1 MENRG
6 GTSIEELMRSGMNTS
21 SEDSTIVDSIL
32 QEINQ
37 DKESQMKEKQAQQMI
52 SQQQME
58 AQQHQQQQQLAHQQM
73 MKEQHMANQQMLREK
88 MLQEQVMKE
97 KLMQQMQEQNSGRD
111 SGRKSNEEDNYDSA
125 MNLFGEFKSSLIFFF
140 IFITMNIIQV
150 NSFVCDTLK
159 IDNNNIYVL
168 LKGFIATIIF
178 FFGTKIINKFM

>member
-73 MKEQHMANQQMLREK
+73 MKEQQMANQQMLREK

-111 SGRKSNEEDNYDSA
+111 SGRKENEVDNYDSA

-150 NSFVCDTLK
+150 NTFVCDTLK

-178 FFGTKIINKFM
+178 FFGTKIINMFM